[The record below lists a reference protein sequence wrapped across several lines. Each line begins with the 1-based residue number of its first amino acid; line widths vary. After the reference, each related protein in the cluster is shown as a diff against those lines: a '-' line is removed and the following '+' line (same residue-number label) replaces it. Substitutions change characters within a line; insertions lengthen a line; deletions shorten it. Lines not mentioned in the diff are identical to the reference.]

1 MDVEEIS
8 TESGKIKSVLN
19 SLILGRLTVS
29 KLFQT
34 CLSKGLESYHESR
47 NDLSR
52 RLDHNDS
59 VH

>member
-8 TESGKIKSVLN
+8 TESEITKDFKIIV
-19 SLILGRLTVS
+19 ILLP
-29 KLFQT
+29 KNIQT

-47 NDLSR
+47 NDLNR